1 MILTTQKIIVKSPRQ
16 IRIEGLLSSQNVKG
30 SYRKWQQ
37 ILCHTLSVLSWERAR
52 EKGKKESQ
60 GGRGREGEKVKHK
73 QRKKGIGGKSPHAQS
88 YMAAV
93 RAPLSYKEFYSRA
106 TMLN

>member
-1 MILTTQKIIVKSPRQ
+1 MFVKSPRQ

-60 GGRGREGEKVKHK
+60 GGREREREGEKVKHK

>member
-1 MILTTQKIIVKSPRQ
+1 MATNS
-16 IRIEGLLSSQNVKG
+16 LSHAQCAKLGES
-30 SYRKWQQ
+30 
-37 ILCHTLSVLSWERAR
+37 AR
-52 EKGKKESQ
+52 EREKRITRR
-60 GGRGREGEKVKHK
+60 GRGREGEKVKHK